1 MLAMLRLAAAQ
12 TAPAISPAISTPDTV
27 GTRIGTL
34 EFKDGAPSAETVS
47 KIYTWTSRTH
57 SKRATVLRPT
67 RSPCRRAF
75 RRPIFGR

>member
-1 MLAMLRLAAAQ
+1 MKRTASALSVATLTMLAMLRLAAAQ

-57 SKRATVLRPT
+57 SKRSKT
-67 RSPCRRAF
+67 PCRA
-75 RRPIFGR
+75 